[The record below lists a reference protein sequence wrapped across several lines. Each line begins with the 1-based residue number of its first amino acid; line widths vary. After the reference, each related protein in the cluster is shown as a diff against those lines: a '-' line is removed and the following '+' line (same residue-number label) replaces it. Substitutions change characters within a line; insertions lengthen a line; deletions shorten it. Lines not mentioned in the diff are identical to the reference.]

1 MKAKAKWIPLV
12 VMVLGYLSSLL
23 DPQITQAVA
32 HWAIA
37 NPDLA
42 ATLLTMVGAVYH
54 GLDHPLK
61 KEG

>member
-1 MKAKAKWIPLV
+1 MKGKAKWIPIV
-12 VMVLGYLSSLL
+12 VLLLGYVSSML
-23 DPQITQAVA
+23 DPQITQAIS

-42 ATLLTMVGAVYH
+42 ATLATLVGAIYH

-61 KEG
+61 KAS